1 MKRFFALCGGGLLA
15 VLLLAVAVRAEEIK
29 NQYFTLDLPANWHV
43 EMSQKIAETMVV
55 IVTDTRRNNFV
66 GITVIGLKKPSSAKE
81 VCAMICD
88 ELKAGGVHVGE
99 PVASGES
106 YVVEYS
112 NGKKNVFHYFT
123 STGKVASSVCF
134 VGDDG
139 KELLQTYF
147 KPVDPKLF
155 PASY

>member
-29 NQYFTLDLPANWHV
+29 NQYFTLDLPSGWNV

-55 IVTDTRRNNFV
+55 IVMDTRRNNFV

>member
-29 NQYFTLDLPANWHV
+29 NQYFTLDLPSGWNV

-123 STGKVASSVCF
+123 STGKVAS
-134 VGDDG
+134 
-139 KELLQTYF
+139 
-147 KPVDPKLF
+147 
-155 PASY
+155 